1 MVIKVN
7 ISRSSPII
15 GHEIRISLRTLV
27 LGVPRQHTLQAHAD
41 TLNILH
47 GRPALLPQKI
57 QTDDAVGVDVRVH
70 RDGPVR
76 GGHEGY
82 FGWFWWGGCSL
93 ELVP

>member
-1 MVIKVN
+1 
-7 ISRSSPII
+7 
-15 GHEIRISLRTLV
+15 
-27 LGVPRQHTLQAHAD
+27 
-41 TLNILH
+41 
-47 GRPALLPQKI
+47 
-57 QTDDAVGVDVRVH
+57 VRVH